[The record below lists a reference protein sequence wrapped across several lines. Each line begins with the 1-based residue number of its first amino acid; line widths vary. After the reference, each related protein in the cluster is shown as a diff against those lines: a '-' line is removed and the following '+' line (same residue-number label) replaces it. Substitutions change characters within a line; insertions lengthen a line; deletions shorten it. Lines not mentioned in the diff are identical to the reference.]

1 MTLLDSNVLIQYLKG
16 TEPLTSRVQAASPVE
31 LAIPSIVVCE
41 LEYGTLRIGSS
52 RRRTVLSHVLAN
64 LQEVPF
70 DRAAARETARIRV
83 DLERSGM
90 VIGPLDLL
98 IAGTAVS
105 RNAILVTNNLD
116 EFGRIRELRLEDWSR

>member
-1 MTLLDSNVLIQYLKG
+1 MTLLDSTVLIQYLKG
-16 TEPLTSRVQAASPVE
+16 AEPLTSRVQATSPVE
-31 LAIPSIVVCE
+31 LAIPSIVAYE

-70 DRAAARETARIRV
+70 DGAAARAAARIRLE
-83 DLERSGM
+83 LERSGT

-98 IAGTAVS
+98 IAGTVVS
-105 RNAILVTNNLD
+105 RNAILVTSNLD